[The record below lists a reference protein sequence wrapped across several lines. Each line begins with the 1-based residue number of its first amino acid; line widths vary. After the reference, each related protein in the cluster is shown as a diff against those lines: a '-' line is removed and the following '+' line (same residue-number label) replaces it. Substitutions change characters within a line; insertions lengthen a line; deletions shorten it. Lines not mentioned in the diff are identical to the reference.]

1 MKSNATFSG
10 MADYR
15 AKTSGVNNEDQVD
28 SEERYVGDYDISRH
42 VTMTGVSKYS
52 TPHLTVTKVGHLK
65 NEWVNRVNGTVADYV
80 ITLTNDGSKSLA
92 PLYVT
97 DRFPVGTE
105 YVSSSYKPTSVSATT
120 ANWTILHLG
129 IGSSL
134 TISLKLNV
142 TEEVAGSIV
151 NRVSVSGI
159 AGDSIITAN
168 NYSTIASDMMP
179 CCLSN
184 SILLDKTGEVN
195 SLDPTLVNFTI
206 FVRNNG
212 NSVMAVKLN
221 DELPAGMVFLKARSE
236 PDRYDP
242 SYISWVLPNLRP
254 NEEVS
259 IMYSVRAASNGA
271 YTNKVHMEASAV
283 DGSGEETA
291 DASAVVDV
299 RGTGVAPT
307 TLRYDGWQPPDWD
320 LNTSDQGLT
329 I

>member
-1 MKSNATFSG
+1 
-10 MADYR
+10 
-15 AKTSGVNNEDQVD
+15 
-28 SEERYVGDYDISRH
+28 
-42 VTMTGVSKYS
+42 
-52 TPHLTVTKVGHLK
+52 LK

-80 ITLTNDGSKSLA
+80 ITVTNDGSKSLA
-92 PLYVT
+92 PLYLT
-97 DRFPVGTE
+97 DRIPVGTE

-129 IGSSL
+129 VGSSV

-142 TEEVAGSIV
+142 TKEVAGSIV

-159 AGDSIITAN
+159 AGDSIVTAS
-168 NYSTIASDMMP
+168 NYTTLVSDMLP

-184 SILLDKTGEVN
+184 KIVLDKTGEAN
-195 SLDPTLVNFTI
+195 SQDPTLVSYTI

-212 NSVMAVKLN
+212 NSIMAVKLT
-221 DELPAGMVFLKARSE
+221 DELPAGMLLLGASIV
-236 PDRYDP
+236 PDSYD
-242 SYISWVLPNLRP
+242 SAYIKWVLTSLKP

-259 IMYSVRAASNGA
+259 IMYSARAPSNGA
-271 YTNKVHMEASAV
+271 YTNKVHLDASAI

-320 LNTSDQGLT
+320 FNTSDQGLT

>member
-1 MKSNATFSG
+1 
-10 MADYR
+10 
-15 AKTSGVNNEDQVD
+15 
-28 SEERYVGDYDISRH
+28 
-42 VTMTGVSKYS
+42 
-52 TPHLTVTKVGHLK
+52 
-65 NEWVNRVNGTVADYV
+65 
-80 ITLTNDGSKSLA
+80 
-92 PLYVT
+92 
-97 DRFPVGTE
+97 
-105 YVSSSYKPTSVSATT
+105 
-120 ANWTILHLG
+120 
-129 IGSSL
+129 
-134 TISLKLNV
+134 
-142 TEEVAGSIV
+142 
-151 NRVSVSGI
+151 
-159 AGDSIITAN
+159 
-168 NYSTIASDMMP
+168 
-179 CCLSN
+179 
-184 SILLDKTGEVN
+184 
-195 SLDPTLVNFTI
+195 
-206 FVRNNG
+206 
-212 NSVMAVKLN
+212 MAVKLN
-221 DELPAGMVFLKARSE
+221 DELPAGMVFLKAGSG